1 MTWEEIKGAIEA
13 QGVKNE
19 DNIVYIDISTDFS
32 TDADNICVNKDNP
45 NYVYIE
51 N

>member
-13 QGVKNE
+13 QGIKNE
-19 DNIVYIDISTDFS
+19 DNIIYIDISTDFS
-32 TDADNICVNKDNP
+32 NDANHIRVNKDNP
-45 NYVYIE
+45 DYIYIE